1 MIQLF
6 NNRINMYKII
16 KASLLLLLFISC
28 STNNKE
34 IDSMIV
40 NFSGESSSAISDL
53 LSVSYLKLETR
64 DNCLLGGISQCSEIG
79 EYYILLDNITAK
91 ALYVF
96 KLDGSFVQQIG
107 TKGNGPGEYINPF
120 AYAINEKG
128 KTLSVID
135 IEQQKMLVYSL
146 DDFHFL
152 YEKGLPFYSD
162 SMEQLSDGKYVW
174 YNKVS
179 SRALDSYVFIT
190 DQNFEIEKSFLPI
203 DFRSGY
209 SLGTNKKMYKQGD
222 EVSLY
227 TPFNAVLYRVQNDSI
242 YSAYEFKFGDRV
254 LPSLDFLEEKSANNN
269 NYIPD
274 LLESPYVAFYHVY
287 ETEQALCV
295 PYYTGKVMYFG
306 FYDKVNNISYNFSQ
320 DKIQSELQIG
330 AFSSPVGVNGNGSFI
345 SLLRPGLL
353 FQLQEQGSKINE
365 QLMQL
370 LKESTEDDNP
380 ILLFYSMKK

>member
-1 MIQLF
+1 
-6 NNRINMYKII
+6 
-16 KASLLLLLFISC
+16 
-28 STNNKE
+28 
-34 IDSMIV
+34 MIV
-40 NFSGESSSAISDL
+40 NFSGESSSAVSDL

-152 YEKGLPFYSD
+152 YEKELPFYSD

-179 SRALDSYVFIT
+179 SRVLDSYVFIT
-190 DQNFEIEKSFLPI
+190 DHNFEIEKSFLPI

-222 EVSLY
+222 EVSVY

-254 LPSLDFLEEKSANNN
+254 LPPLDFLEEKSANNN

-295 PYYTGKVMYFG
+295 PYYTDKVMYFG

-330 AFSSPVGVNGNGSFI
+330 AFSSPVGVNANGFFI

-353 FQLQEQGSKINE
+353 FQLEEQGIKINE